1 MKLTVQLFL
10 ISFLFLPTALSAQ
23 GTKTP
28 YQYVNPFIGSGGHVH
43 TYPGATLPFGAIQ
56 LSPDT
61 DLKGWDWCSGYH
73 YSDSSMLGFSHTHL
87 SGTGWSDLGDILVM
101 ATTGEVKMMPGDK
114 TKPGTG
120 YRSRFSHSDE
130 TAAPGYYSVLLKD
143 YGVKA
148 ELTCTERVGFHRY
161 TFPKGKESNIIID
174 PTNIIFGTAVETSV
188 NVGKNE
194 ITGYCYSNGWGGK
207 RYVYFVATFSK
218 PFYKSGVF
226 VNKAIQTK
234 KNQAKGSDAKAYV
247 QFVTSKGEQIEM
259 KVALSA
265 VSLEGARKNMAAEA
279 TGKNFDQVRAEAKT
293 KWEEKLNKIV
303 VEGGSED
310 DKAIFYTGLYHCY
323 LAPTLSM
330 DVDGKYVA
338 VGKTLQANGFTN
350 YSTWSVWDTY
360 RATHPL
366 FTILEPTATTD
377 FANSLISRYTD
388 ANDHMPIWEL
398 CGFDNQCMIGY
409 HTVSVIWD
417 AIVKGVPG
425 IDNQKAFAAMRDAAV
440 TEKSSSSD
448 GSGGINEYMKLG
460 YVPCTIDKSVS
471 KSLEYAYDDWCI
483 AQLASKLN
491 LEEET
496 KLFTKRASSFENLF
510 NPAKK
515 AFYPRYAD
523 GRWHEDLIMND
534 WASLQKHYIS
544 GNFWSYEYYLPHAT
558 ERLVELKGGRK
569 AFEASLDTL
578 FNTELKMAG
587 EQHVDISGFI
597 GKYGHG
603 DEPGHH
609 IPYLYNFTDSPWKT
623 QEIVQKVRSSFYHN
637 APDGMANNEDC
648 GQMSAWYI
656 FSSLGFYPYCPGKPE
671 YETGT
676 PLFEKATITLENG
689 KKFVIKAKNVSPSNL
704 YVGKKFL
711 NGKPLD
717 KLTISH
723 KDIINGGELLFEMQN
738 SHPE

>member
-1 MKLTVQLFL
+1 MIKQRLLSITLVCIVPVLV
-10 ISFLFLPTALSAQ
+10 SAQ
-23 GTKTP
+23 ENKSP
-28 YQYVNPFIGSGGHVH
+28 YGYVDPFIGTGGHVH

-101 ATTGEVKMMPGDK
+101 ATTGEVKMIPGDK

-120 YRSRFSHSDE
+120 YRSRFSHQDE
-130 TAAPGYYSVLLKD
+130 EAEPGYYSVLLKD

-161 TFPKGKESNIIID
+161 TFPGSKESNIIID
-174 PTNIIFGTAVETSV
+174 PTNIIFGKAVETSV
-188 NVGKNE
+188 NIGKNE
-194 ITGYCYSNGWGGK
+194 ITGYCYSNGWGGR
-207 RYVYFVATFSK
+207 RYVYFVAVFSK
-218 PFYKSGVF
+218 PFEKSGVYIT
-226 VNKAIQTK
+226 NQTK
-234 KNQAKGSDAKAYV
+234 TRLTQAKGSDAKAFV
-247 QFVTSKGEQIEM
+247 QFKTTSGEQIEM

-265 VSLEGARKNMAAEA
+265 VSLEGARKNLAAEA
-279 TGKNFDQVRAEAKT
+279 TGKNFDQVRRDAKL
-293 KWEEKLNKIV
+293 KWENKLNKIV
-303 VEGGSED
+303 VEGGTNDE
-310 DKAIFYTGLYHCY
+310 KAIFYTGLYHCY

-330 DVDGKYVA
+330 DVDGQYVA
-338 VGKTLQANGFTN
+338 VGKTLTAKGFIN
-350 YSTWSVWDTY
+350 YSTWSVWDTH

-366 FTILEPTATTD
+366 FTILEPAATTD
-377 FANSLISRYTD
+377 FANSLISRYSD

-417 AIVKGVPG
+417 AICKGIPG
-425 IDNQKAFAAMRDAAV
+425 IDNQKAYNAMRDASV

-448 GSGGINEYMKLG
+448 GYSGIAEYIKLG
-460 YVPCTIDKSVS
+460 YVPCNIDKSVS
-471 KSLEYAYDDWCI
+471 KTLEYSYDDWCI
-483 AQLASKLN
+483 SQLAAKLK
-491 LEEET
+491 LEEDEQI
-496 KLFTKRASSFENLF
+496 FSKRAYSFENLF
-510 NPAKK
+510 NNEKK

-523 GRWHEDLIMND
+523 GHWHEDLLMND

-544 GNFWSYEYYLPHAT
+544 GNFWSYEYYVPQAT
-558 ERLVELKGGRK
+558 DRLIELKGGKK
-569 AFEASLDTL
+569 AFELSLDKL
-578 FNTELKMAG
+578 FSTELIMAG

-597 GKYGHG
+597 GSYGHG

-609 IPYLYNFTDSPWKT
+609 IPYLYNFTDSQWKT
-623 QEIVQKVRSSFYHN
+623 QEIVAKVRRSFYHN

-656 FSSLGFYPYCPGKPE
+656 FSAIGFYPYCPGKAE
-671 YETGT
+671 YEIGT
-676 PLFEKATITLENG
+676 PLFEKATITLDNG
-689 KKFVIKAKNVSPSNL
+689 NKFVVKATNLSPDNI
-704 YVGKKFL
+704 YVGKKTL
-711 NGKPLD
+711 NGKLLN

-723 KDIINGGELLFEMQN
+723 DEIVKGGELLFEMQGN
-738 SHPE
+738 HY